1 MLKNS
6 AKTTLLLFMFLPFFL
21 CNFSAFAK
29 AKPVKKTASKAII
42 IKGNER
48 IDEETINSYLDVNA
62 LKKGSEKAVQDSLKK
77 LYESDLFSES
87 KIYRENGRFVVEV
100 KENPIISDVK
110 IVGNKKNNPLPIG
123 NFVPGPIKS

>member
-6 AKTTLLLFMFLPFFL
+6 TKTTLFLSLFLPFFL

-29 AKPVKKTASKAII
+29 DKPVKKTTLKAII

-48 IDEETINSYLDVNA
+48 IDEETINSYLDIDA
-62 LKKGSEKAVQDSLKK
+62 LEKGLEKAVQDSLKK

-87 KIYRENGRFVVEV
+87 KIYREIGQAIVEV
-100 KENPIISDVK
+100 
-110 IVGNKKNNPLPIG
+110 
-123 NFVPGPIKS
+123 